1 MMVGRKGIITL
12 KTTKKFD
19 YKWIVVALCFM
30 MVLTTL
36 GFCSSNKALYLSAIT
51 EALGIPRS
59 AFAIGDSIRFIAT
72 AIVNMFFGTLV
83 RKFGTKK
90 LIGAGFACLIGF
102 ASLYALSQNIWTF
115 YIGGAL
121 LGIGLSWTTTTMV
134 GWIVGKWCKENKG
147 TIMGAVLAANGIGG
161 AVAAQIITPIIY
173 QEGNLFGYRNAYWMV
188 ACILFVVG
196 TLIMIFYKEKPKE
209 PGDHIPQAKKK
220 NRGQSWTGLDFAEIK
235 KKPYF
240 YCSLICIFLTGTILQ
255 GINGVSAA
263 HMRDTG
269 LDTAYVATVLS
280 IHSLVLTGSKFLTGF
295 LYDKLGLRITMTIC
309 DLSAFLAM
317 IALALTGSTGIGPA
331 AAMGYGIISCIALP
345 LETIMLPI
353 FAGDL
358 FGERSY
364 DKTLGLFVSVNTAGY
379 AVGAPLT
386 NWFFDRFGTY
396 TPMFLLCAVLMVI
409 VTIVSQFNVTAAH
422 KIRKEQEALE
432 EAKV

>member
-1 MMVGRKGIITL
+1 MK
-12 KTTKKFD
+12 KKFE
-19 YKWIVVALCFM
+19 YKWVIVGLCFM

-51 EALGIPRS
+51 EALNIPRAS
-59 AFAIGDSIRFIAT
+59 FSLGDSIRFIST
-72 AIVNMFFGTLV
+72 AVVNMFFGTLV

-90 LIGAGFACLIGF
+90 LIGAGFLCLICF
-102 ASLYALSQNIWTF
+102 TILYATSNNIWTF
-115 YIGGAL
+115 Y
-121 LGIGLSWTTTTMV
+121 LGSVFLGMGFSWTSTTMV
-134 GWIVGKWCKENKG
+134 GWVIGKWCKENKG

-161 AVAAQIITPIIY
+161 AVAAQIISPIIY
-173 QEGNLFGYRNAYWMV
+173 QEGNAFGYRNAYWMV
-188 ACILFVVG
+188 AAILFCVG

-209 PGDHIPQAKKK
+209 HGDHIPHAKKK
-220 NRGQSWTGLDFAEIK
+220 NRGQNWNGLDFAEVK

-240 YCSLICIFLTGTILQ
+240 YCALVCIFLTGLILQ

-269 LDTAYVATVLS
+269 LGTAYVATVLS
-280 IHSLVLTGSKFLTGF
+280 VHSLVLTGSKFLTGV

-309 DLSAFLAM
+309 DIAAFFAM

-331 AAMGYGIISCIALP
+331 AAMGYGIISCLALP

-364 DKTLGLFVSVNTAGY
+364 DKTLGIFVSVNTAGY

-386 NWFFDRFGTY
+386 NWFFDHFGTY
-396 TPMFLLCAVLMVI
+396 TPMFLVCAVLMLI

-422 KIRKEQEALE
+422 KLKKQEQLAEANS
-432 EAKV
+432 

>member
-1 MMVGRKGIITL
+1 M
-12 KTTKKFD
+12 KKKLE
-19 YKWIVVALCFM
+19 YKWIIVALCFM

-51 EALGIPRS
+51 EALNIPRAS
-59 AFAIGDSIRFIAT
+59 FSMGDSIRFITT
-72 AIVNMFFGTLV
+72 AVVNMFFGTLV

-90 LIGAGFACLIGF
+90 LIGAGFLSLICF
-102 ASLYALSQNIWTF
+102 TVLYATSTSVWGF
-115 YIGGAL
+115 YLGGVF
-121 LGIGLSWTTTTMV
+121 LGMGLSWTTTTMV
-134 GWIVGKWCKENKG
+134 GWVIGKWCKENKG

-173 QEGNLFGYRNAYWMV
+173 NPNNAFGYRNAYWMV
-188 ACILFVVG
+188 ACILFAVG

-209 PGDHIPQAKKK
+209 AGDHIPHAKKK
-220 NRGQSWTGLDFAEIK
+220 NRGQSWTGPAFADLK

-240 YCSLICIFLTGTILQ
+240 YCSLVCIFLTGAILQ

-263 HMRDTG
+263 HMKDVG

-280 IHSLVLTGSKFLTGF
+280 VHSLVLTGAKFLTGF

-309 DLSAFLAM
+309 DLSAFGAM
-317 IALALTGSTGIGPA
+317 LALTMTGATGVGPA
-331 AAMGYGIISCIALP
+331 AAMIYGVVSCIALP
-345 LETIMLPI
+345 LETVMLPI

-379 AVGAPLT
+379 AVGAPVT
-386 NWFFDRFGTY
+386 NWCFDQFGTY
-396 TPMFLLCAVLMVI
+396 KPMFLACAVLMVV
-409 VTIVSQFNVTAAH
+409 VTVVSQFNVTAAN
-422 KIRKEQEALE
+422 KLKKEEALA
-432 EAKV
+432 EANA